1 MRSAFDLIEV
11 INERIAEHKERTGFR
26 PHSIAVSPAAYRRLV
41 EIRAWEERIG
51 NLIIGCAP
59 LREFETE
66 DGNVALVIDEM
77 LADTAVE
84 VE

>member
-1 MRSAFDLIEV
+1 MKHAFDLIEA
-11 INERIAEHKERTGFR
+11 INERIAEHKESSGLR

-51 NLIIGCAP
+51 NLVIGCAP
-59 LREFETE
+59 LKEFETE
-66 DGNVALVIDEM
+66 DGNISLVIDEM
-77 LADTAVE
+77 LADTVVE